1 MRLLYLC
8 LGYLLTPIAFGV
20 HLWRGLGDRR
30 HWAHLG
36 ERYGFGPRVPPG
48 GFWLHAV
55 SVGEV
60 KAAQPLIDA
69 LRHRYAALPIT
80 LTTSTVTGRAEAL
93 RLYGAGVTVRYLP
106 YDLPGPV
113 NRFLAEIRP
122 VVALVLETELWPI
135 LYRGCARVGLPIVLI
150 SARLSERSVRRY
162 RGLGG
167 LIRTTLQSI
176 SAIGA
181 QTPIDAERFMA
192 LGAHP
197 ERTTVM
203 GNLKFDVTLPDRLHE
218 QGAQLRSVLGDGRFV
233 WVAGSTHEGEEALL
247 LDAHRQL
254 RQRYP
259 DALLVLAPRHPQRF
273 GHVKALLEQ
282 QATRFVTRSTQG
294 RVMADTEVLL
304 LDTLG
309 ELNLF
314 YAAANVAFVAGS
326 LKPIGGHNVLEP
338 AMLGKPV
345 LVGPEVAT
353 VRAAVDLLRAAG
365 ALEIITDGAS
375 LVERLCFHAESPASS
390 AEAAA
395 QGLEVL
401 SRNRGCTARAM
412 AMIDTVMSG
421 RIT

>member
-1 MRLLYLC
+1 
-8 LGYLLTPIAFGV
+8 
-20 HLWRGLGDRR
+20 
-30 HWAHLG
+30 
-36 ERYGFGPRVPPG
+36 
-48 GFWLHAV
+48 
-55 SVGEV
+55 
-60 KAAQPLIDA
+60 
-69 LRHRYAALPIT
+69 
-80 LTTSTVTGRAEAL
+80 
-93 RLYGAGVTVRYLP
+93 
-106 YDLPGPV
+106 
-113 NRFLAEIRP
+113 
-122 VVALVLETELWPI
+122 
-135 LYRGCARVGLPIVLI
+135 
-150 SARLSERSVRRY
+150 
-162 RGLGG
+162 
-167 LIRTTLQSI
+167 
-176 SAIGA
+176 
-181 QTPIDAERFMA
+181 
-192 LGAHP
+192 
-197 ERTTVM
+197 
-203 GNLKFDVTLPDRLHE
+203 
-218 QGAQLRSVLGDGRFV
+218 
-233 WVAGSTHEGEEALL
+233 
-247 LDAHRQL
+247 
-254 RQRYP
+254 
-259 DALLVLAPRHPQRF
+259 
-273 GHVKALLEQ
+273 
-282 QATRFVTRSTQG
+282 
-294 RVMADTEVLL
+294 MADTEVLL